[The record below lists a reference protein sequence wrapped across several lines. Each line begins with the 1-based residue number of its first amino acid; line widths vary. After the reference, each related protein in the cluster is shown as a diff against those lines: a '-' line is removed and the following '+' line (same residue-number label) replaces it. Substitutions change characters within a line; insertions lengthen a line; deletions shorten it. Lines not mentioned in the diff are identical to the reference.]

1 MLGAR
6 ARAPAPSQI
15 AWRRRAIGSAR
26 NQILRVVGATRQ
38 PILSNVY
45 VLERGG
51 KGY

>member
-1 MLGAR
+1 V
-6 ARAPAPSQI
+6 QI
-15 AWRRRAIGSAR
+15 AWRRRAIGSAG

-51 KGY
+51 KRY